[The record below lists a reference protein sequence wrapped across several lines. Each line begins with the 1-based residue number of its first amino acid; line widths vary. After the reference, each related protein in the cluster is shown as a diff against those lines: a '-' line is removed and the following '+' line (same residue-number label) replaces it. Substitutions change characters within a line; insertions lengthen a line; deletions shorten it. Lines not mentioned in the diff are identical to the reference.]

1 VGLFSERRRRWR
13 QRHTLCLLVGA
24 WLVGALGCK
33 TFVDSTVRTRTALD
47 VNALDDAL
55 SASNAALGVKRADE
69 IPAALKRN
77 DALLLLDR
85 AMVLQALADYSASS
99 RDFEV
104 ADKAIEI
111 LDFSRSTAH
120 EISRYLFSDSVGPYK
135 ARPYEKLLLNSLNM
149 INYLVRHDLEGAK
162 VEARRFTVMRDYLL
176 RDEGDGRREI
186 GRADAPG
193 SYLAG
198 YTFEQAGDPEEALRY
213 YDEALQSDKF
223 PSLAEPV
230 KRLMRRSGYR
240 TPRLEAS
247 AQGIVG
253 PSPSPE
259 QSGDCELTILVN
271 YGRVPAMVAK
281 RVPIGV
287 ALTIS
292 AIFLPPGAEQQAR
305 RLAGQGLV
313 TWVNYPE
320 LEPTRA
326 RYNPPVITVDGAVR
340 PFEMVAN
347 VDAIVQRAWD
357 QSKGRVIAAAVI
369 RMLARAAVGAG
380 VGVATGKA
388 SDQSSLGVLAALI
401 AQGAMVAADK
411 PDTRSWAT
419 LPARISL
426 VRTRLPAGAHRVEVN
441 VSGRRYVR
449 NVTIAPAQWMVLNIT
464 DLSTT

>member
-1 VGLFSERRRRWR
+1 M
-13 QRHTLCLLVGA
+13 LVGA
-24 WLVGALGCK
+24 WLAGTLGCK
-33 TFVDSTVRTRTALD
+33 TFVDSTLQTRTALD

-55 SASNAALGVKRADE
+55 SASNAALGVKRADQT
-69 IPAALKRN
+69 PAPLKRN

-85 AMVLQALADYSASS
+85 AMVLQALADYPASS

-120 EISRYLFSDSVGPYK
+120 EISRYLFSDSAGPYK

-149 INYLVRHDLEGAK
+149 INYLVRQDLDGAK

-176 RDEGDGRREI
+176 REEGGGRQEL
-186 GRADAPG
+186 GGADAPG
-193 SYLAG
+193 GYLAG

-213 YDEALQSDKF
+213 YDEALQSENF
-223 PSLAEPV
+223 SSLAEPV

-247 AQGIVG
+247 ARSIGG

-287 ALTIS
+287 ALAIS

-320 LEPTRA
+320 LAPAKA
-326 RYNPPVITVDGAVR
+326 RYTPPVVTVDGAAR
-340 PFEMVAN
+340 QFEMVAN
-347 VDAIVQRAWD
+347 VDAIVQASWD
-357 QSKGRVIAAAVI
+357 ESKGRVIAAAIV
-369 RMLARAAVGAG
+369 RMLARAAIGAG

-388 SDQSSLGVLAALI
+388 SDRSSLGVLAAII

-426 VRTRLPAGAHRVEVN
+426 VRTRLPPGPHRVEIN
-441 VSGRRYVR
+441 VSGRSYVR
-449 NVTIAPAQWMVLNIT
+449 NVTLAPAQWMVLNIT
-464 DLSTT
+464 DLSTS

>member
-1 VGLFSERRRRWR
+1 
-13 QRHTLCLLVGA
+13 
-24 WLVGALGCK
+24 
-33 TFVDSTVRTRTALD
+33 
-47 VNALDDAL
+47 
-55 SASNAALGVKRADE
+55 
-69 IPAALKRN
+69 
-77 DALLLLDR
+77 
-85 AMVLQALADYSASS
+85 
-99 RDFEV
+99 
-104 ADKAIEI
+104 
-111 LDFSRSTAH
+111 
-120 EISRYLFSDSVGPYK
+120 
-135 ARPYEKLLLNSLNM
+135 
-149 INYLVRHDLEGAK
+149 
-162 VEARRFTVMRDYLL
+162 
-176 RDEGDGRREI
+176 
-186 GRADAPG
+186 
-193 SYLAG
+193 
-198 YTFEQAGDPEEALRY
+198 
-213 YDEALQSDKF
+213 
-223 PSLAEPV
+223 
-230 KRLMRRSGYR
+230 
-240 TPRLEAS
+240 
-247 AQGIVG
+247 
-253 PSPSPE
+253 
-259 QSGDCELTILVN
+259 
-271 YGRVPAMVAK
+271 MVAK